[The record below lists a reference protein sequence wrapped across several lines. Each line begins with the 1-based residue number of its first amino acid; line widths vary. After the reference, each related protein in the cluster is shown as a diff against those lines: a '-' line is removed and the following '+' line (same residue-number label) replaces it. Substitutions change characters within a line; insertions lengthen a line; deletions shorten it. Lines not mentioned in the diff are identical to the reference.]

1 MVSVVV
7 TNFNYAEFLGEAIE
21 SALGQRAV
29 KTEVVIVDDGS
40 TDGSR
45 AVLGS
50 YAGRVTTV
58 LKRNGGQASAFNAGF
73 RATRGDIVIFL
84 DADDV
89 LLPRTAARVSRLFA
103 RRRQTVKVHYRL
115 EVVDANG
122 RPTGAFLPPLTRPL
136 PEGNIRERVLSAPDD
151 MPYPPTSGNA
161 FSAAA
166 LRTLLPMPEGPYTR
180 LADVYLLSLA
190 PLLGPVARLDD
201 VGGQYRAHTRNL
213 HYGAGCDLDRVRA
226 TIHATSVT
234 HEHVARLATLLGILD
249 GQEPRF
255 ASVTDLAQRLISLRL
270 EPAAHPI
277 ASDRVARLAASG
289 AAAALRRSDMALT
302 RRLMYAMWFAA
313 AALAPRRVTRELAED
328 LFGAWWA
335 ESRREPSA

>member
-1 MVSVVV
+1 MVSVVI

-29 KTEVVIVDDGS
+29 KTEVVVVDDGS

-45 AVLGS
+45 AVQGLD
-50 YAGRVTTV
+50 AGRGKTV
-58 LKRNGGQASAFNAGF
+58 LKRKRGPANPFNSGV
-73 RATRGDIVIFL
+73 RATRGNIVIFL

-89 LLPRTAARVSRLFA
+89 LLPRTAARVSELFA
-103 RRRQTVKVHYRL
+103 RRHQTVKVHYRL

-166 LRTLLPMPEGPYTR
+166 LRTLLPMPEVPYTR

-213 HYGAGCDLDRVRA
+213 HYGAGFDLDRVRA

-234 HEHVARLATLLGILD
+234 HEHVARLAASLGILD
-249 GQEPRF
+249 GGEPRF
-255 ASVTDLAQRLISLRL
+255 ASVTDLAQRLVSLRL
-270 EPAAHPI
+270 EPSAHPI
-277 ASDRVARLAASG
+277 ASDRVARLALSG
-289 AAAALRRSDMALT
+289 AAAALIRSDMAST
-302 RRLMYAMWFAA
+302 RRLMYAVWFAA
-313 AALAPRRVTRELAED
+313 AAVAPRRVTRELAEG

-335 ESRREPSA
+335 ESRRKPSA